1 MSHPRLFGPACAAGL
16 LSFCVAA
23 GVSAQNTAPGT
34 SNRNDAMRP
43 PAAAKSQAPA
53 GSTAMGSNNATAKAT
68 SASISGGDRR
78 FMLTAA
84 QDGMAEVQLGKL
96 AAEKGASKEVKQ
108 FGQKMVDDHGKAN
121 DKLKQLATSK
131 GVNLPTAL
139 DRGHQRDLE
148 KMSKLSG
155 AAFDREYMKH
165 MVSDHKNDVGD
176 FKAQA
181 NKAKDPDLKAFAAS
195 TLPTLEQH
203 LTLAQSTEKV
213 TNAKSGDAT
222 QTTTRKGMSKT
233 GS

>member
-1 MSHPRLFGPACAAGL
+1 
-16 LSFCVAA
+16 
-23 GVSAQNTAPGT
+23 
-34 SNRNDAMRP
+34 
-43 PAAAKSQAPA
+43 
-53 GSTAMGSNNATAKAT
+53 MGSNNATAKTT

-96 AAEKGASKEVKQ
+96 AAEKGASEEVKK

-165 MVSDHKNDVGD
+165 MVSDHENDVGD

-181 NKAKDPDLKAFAAS
+181 SKAKDPDLKGFAAS

-213 TNAKSGDAT
+213 ANAKSGDAT
-222 QTTTRKGMSKT
+222 QTTTSKGMSKT